1 MVLQRRETRI
11 ISDDGR
17 FERAFSMKIWQL
29 KIPNKVE
36 IFAWKTCSYILPVR
50 SNLIDKRCK
59 EFSLQIDVLAL
70 GLFFFTGWSI
80 WYNRNDWVFNKKS
93 QSAEEVAR
101 YVADYLQGY
110 TDTHTQLKV
119 ATPVQRKEFPVG
131 GPRWRIEGDSFNYGY
146 DVCTTKGFVEHA
158 VPALGE
164 CVTLC
169 FKAIQFTNNSQP
181 KNIGRKDVSG

>member
-50 SNLIDKRCK
+50 SNLIDNRC
-59 EFSLQIDVLAL
+59 
-70 GLFFFTGWSI
+70 
-80 WYNRNDWVFNKKS
+80 KKS

-101 YVADYLQGY
+101 YVADYLQ
-110 TDTHTQLKV
+110 D
-119 ATPVQRKEFPVG
+119 
-131 GPRWRIEGDSFNYGY
+131 IEGDSFNYGY

-164 CVTLC
+164 CVTLR